1 MENIDFLGLFQG
13 FGTMVAGGWLL
24 ATARIFLIFWAD
36 CWSIW
41 AGKACSNRWL

>member
-24 ATARIFLIFWAD
+24 LRPVYF
-36 CWSIW
+36 
-41 AGKACSNRWL
+41 

>member
-24 ATARIFLIFWAD
+24 AKAPLFFIFF
-36 CWSIW
+36 
-41 AGKACSNRWL
+41 GFP